1 MSISIGIIKETAE
14 GERRVALDPPTAAK
28 LIQAGHKIIMER
40 GAGSEAGHPDEV
52 WNDVEVVDKAT
63 DVAAKS
69 QVLLTVRRPSP
80 EVLAALSEGALVIGS
95 LAPYSDFE
103 ALEKAAQA
111 KISLVS
117 MEMVPRITR
126 AQAMDVLS
134 SQATVA
140 GYKAVIIAADVAP
153 RLFPMLTTAAGT
165 LRPAKAVVIGAGVA
179 GLQAIATARRLGAQ
193 VEAYDIRAAAREQ
206 VESLGAK
213 MIDTGVD
220 AETEGGYARELTDE
234 ERAQQAEALARHLA
248 KADVVISTAAIPG
261 RPAPKII
268 TEAMVADMQ
277 PGSVLVDIAA
287 ETGGNCELTKA
298 GETVDAN
305 GVLIVGP
312 TNLPSKAPLHASE
325 MYAKNINNLLAL
337 MIKDGELVI
346 DVEDEVIAGCLL
358 SHGGAVVHE
367 KFKSSGDQ

>member
-1 MSISIGIIKETAE
+1 MTVSIGIIKETAP

-28 LIQAGHKIIMER
+28 LIQGGHSVLVETEAGVE
-40 GAGSEAGHPDEV
+40 SGHPDDAWTDCEILG
-52 WNDVEVVDKAT
+52 DAT
-63 DVAAKS
+63 SVAERAD
-69 QVLLTVRRPSP
+69 VLLSVRRPP
-80 EVLAALSEGALVIGS
+80 PQILGQMRPDTLAIGQLAAHADFDELKNAAERGLSLI
-95 LAPYSDFE
+95 
-103 ALEKAAQA
+103 
-111 KISLVS
+111 S
-117 MEMVPRITR
+117 MELLPRITR

-140 GYKAVIIAADVAP
+140 GYKAVIIAADIAP

-165 LRPAKAVVIGAGVA
+165 LRPAKAVIIGAGVA

-220 AETEGGYARELTDE
+220 AETEGGYARELTDD

-248 KADVVISTAAIPG
+248 RADVVVSTAAIPG

-268 TEAMVADMQ
+268 TKAMVDDMN
-277 PGSVLVDIAA
+277 PGSVIVDLAA
-287 ETGGNCELTKA
+287 ETGGNCELTRA
-298 GETVDAN
+298 GETVNHN
-305 GVLIVGP
+305 GVLIAGP

-325 MYAKNINNLLAL
+325 MYAKNIHNLLAL
-337 MIKDGELVI
+337 LIGEEGLTI
-346 DVEDEVIAGCLL
+346 DTEDEVIAGCLL
-358 SHGGAVVHE
+358 AHGGQVVHE
-367 KFKSSGDQ
+367 KFK

>member
-14 GERRVALDPPTAAK
+14 GERRVALDPPTAGK
-28 LIQAGHKIIMER
+28 LTQAGHKILLES
-40 GAGSEAGHPDEV
+40 GAGAEAGHPDGV
-52 WNDVEVVDKAT
+52 WKDVEILDSADK
-63 DVAAKS
+63 VAAGA
-69 QVLLTVRRPSP
+69 QVLLCVRRPTP
-80 EVLAALSEGALVIGS
+80 EVLKALPEGALVIGS
-95 LAPYSDFE
+95 LSPYADFDQ
-103 ALEKAAQA
+103 LETAAKAGV
-111 KISLVS
+111 SLVS
-117 MEMVPRITR
+117 MELVPRITR

-220 AETEGGYARELTDE
+220 AETEGGYARELTDD
-234 ERAQQAEALARHLA
+234 ERAQQADALARHLA
-248 KADVVISTAAIPG
+248 RADVVISTAAIPG

-268 TEAMVADMQ
+268 TEAMVNDMQ
-277 PGSVLVDIAA
+277 PGSVIVDIAA
-287 ETGGNCELTKA
+287 ETGGNCELTEA
-298 GETVDAN
+298 GKTVNAG

-337 MIKDGELVI
+337 MVKDGELVI
-346 DVEDEVIAGCLL
+346 DAEDEVIAGCLL
-358 SHGGAVVHE
+358 AHGGKVVHE
-367 KFKSSGDQ
+367 KFKS

>member
-1 MSISIGIIKETAE
+1 
-14 GERRVALDPPTAAK
+14 
-28 LIQAGHKIIMER
+28 
-40 GAGSEAGHPDEV
+40 
-52 WNDVEVVDKAT
+52 
-63 DVAAKS
+63 
-69 QVLLTVRRPSP
+69 
-80 EVLAALSEGALVIGS
+80 
-95 LAPYSDFE
+95 
-103 ALEKAAQA
+103 
-111 KISLVS
+111 
-117 MEMVPRITR
+117 
-126 AQAMDVLS
+126 
-134 SQATVA
+134 
-140 GYKAVIIAADVAP
+140 
-153 RLFPMLTTAAGT
+153 
-165 LRPAKAVVIGAGVA
+165 
-179 GLQAIATARRLGAQ
+179 
-193 VEAYDIRAAAREQ
+193 
-206 VESLGAK
+206 

-234 ERAQQAEALARHLA
+234 ERAKQAEALARHLA

-277 PGSVLVDIAA
+277 PGSVIVDIAA

-298 GETVDAN
+298 GETVNAN

-337 MIKDGELVI
+337 MIKEGELVI

-358 SHGGAVVHE
+358 SHEGAVVHE